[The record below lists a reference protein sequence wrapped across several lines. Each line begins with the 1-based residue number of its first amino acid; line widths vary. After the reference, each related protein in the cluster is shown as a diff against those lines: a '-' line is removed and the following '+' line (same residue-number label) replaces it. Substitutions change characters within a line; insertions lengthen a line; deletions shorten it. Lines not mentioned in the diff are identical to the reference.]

1 MLKHWNKFCEQITA
15 AEAKLQEFLTGG
27 GLSALQLK
35 KLQKFIKDWN
45 DLKAMADD
53 FDRFVNP
60 IDPIKVESPFDQD
73 DFRYIWRTWKEYL
86 SEEHGITMRSRREQM
101 ALDLLAELSEN
112 NPDRAIWFLRFAM
125 GHGYRKFFIVSEK
138 DKSTPEPQKTS
149 KDGSN
154 WESN

>member
-15 AEAKLQEFLTGG
+15 AEAKLQEFLTNG

-45 DLKAMADD
+45 DLKAKADD

-73 DFRYIWRTWKEYL
+73 DFRYFWKYWKEYL
-86 SEEHGITMRSRREQM
+86 QEEHGVSMRSRREQM
-101 ALDLLAELSEN
+101 TLDYLAEISNN
-112 NPDRAIWFLRFAM
+112 NPDTAIYILRFAM
-125 GHGYRKFFIVSEK
+125 KSGAKNFFVVTEQAQR
-138 DKSTPEPQKTS
+138 TPEPQKNS

-154 WESN
+154 WENN

>member
-1 MLKHWNKFCEQITA
+1 MLNHWNHFCEQITA
-15 AEAKLQEFLTGG
+15 AEAKLQEFLTGA

-45 DLKAMADD
+45 ALKAMADD

-86 SEEHGITMRSRREQM
+86 NEEHGITMRSRREQM

-138 DKSTPEPQKTS
+138 DKTTPEPQKTGN
-149 KDGSN
+149 DGDKWN
-154 WESN
+154 